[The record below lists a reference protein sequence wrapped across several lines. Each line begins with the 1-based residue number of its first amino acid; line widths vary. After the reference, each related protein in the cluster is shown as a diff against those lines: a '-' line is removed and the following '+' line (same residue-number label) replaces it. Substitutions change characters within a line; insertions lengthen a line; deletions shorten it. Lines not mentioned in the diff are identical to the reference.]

1 MTLLSPSRGKHARSS
16 RGPVRVL
23 AEPDAGDLTVAA
35 LHEFLADV
43 AEVAEQNGVDP
54 GGLRP
59 WAAVRRSGTV
69 KAIGVTVP
77 GRRA

>member
-1 MTLLSPSRGKHARSS
+1 MTTLSSSRGRHARLS

-23 AEPDAGDLTVAA
+23 APEAGDLTIAA

-43 AEVAEQNGVDP
+43 AEVAAQNGVDP

-59 WAAVRRSGTV
+59 WAAVRKSGTV
-69 KAIGVTVP
+69 KGIGVTVP